1 MKSRSISVILVDS
14 DMEKKMLVL
23 SLLLQQIV
31 SIKVGT
37 FQKMFCNAFQKL
49 IGFAD
54 ASQEIWSLVV
64 LADCFTVLPGMQ
76 DSFHVIAACAFLTP
90 A

>member
-1 MKSRSISVILVDS
+1 
-14 DMEKKMLVL
+14 MEKKMLVL

-37 FQKMFCNAFQKL
+37 FQKMFFNAFQKL